1 MLVNSMNLGANIKSN
16 PAVFN
21 YILVVASRDRTINDV
36 KIKK

>member
-21 YILVVASRDRTINDV
+21 EPRYFFSMT
-36 KIKK
+36 K